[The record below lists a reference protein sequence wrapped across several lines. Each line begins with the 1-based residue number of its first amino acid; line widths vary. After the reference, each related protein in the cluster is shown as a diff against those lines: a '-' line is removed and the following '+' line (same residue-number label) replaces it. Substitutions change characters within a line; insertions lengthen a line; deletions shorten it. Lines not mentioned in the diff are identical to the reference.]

1 MSSYATLKPVSL
13 MSTLMEAQKQGF
25 EKIRKCPAKKPEE
38 LSEFAEKLFA
48 THVDYKDYVR
58 FGCYIIR
65 MKDAWAKEAEIYEL
79 S

>member
-1 MSSYATLKPVSL
+1 MSSYSTLKPVSL
-13 MSTLMEAQKQGF
+13 MSALMEAQKQGF
-25 EKIRKCPAKKPEE
+25 EKIRKCPERKPEG
-38 LSEFAEKLFA
+38 LSEFAEKLFES
-48 THVDYKDYVR
+48 HVDYKDYVR

>member
-1 MSSYATLKPVSL
+1 MSSYAALKPVSL
-13 MSTLMEAQKQGF
+13 MSALMEAQKQGF
-25 EKIRKCPAKKPEE
+25 EKIRKFPDKKPEG

-58 FGCYIIR
+58 FGSYIIR
-65 MKDAWAKEAEIYEL
+65 LKDAWAKEAEVYEL

>member
-1 MSSYATLKPVSL
+1 MGAIATLKPVSL
-13 MSTLMEAQKQGF
+13 MSALMEAQKQGF
-25 EKIRKCPAKKPEE
+25 EKIRKCPDQKPEG
-38 LSEFAEKLFA
+38 LVQFAEKLFA

-65 MKDAWAKEAEIYEL
+65 MKDAWSKEAEIYEL